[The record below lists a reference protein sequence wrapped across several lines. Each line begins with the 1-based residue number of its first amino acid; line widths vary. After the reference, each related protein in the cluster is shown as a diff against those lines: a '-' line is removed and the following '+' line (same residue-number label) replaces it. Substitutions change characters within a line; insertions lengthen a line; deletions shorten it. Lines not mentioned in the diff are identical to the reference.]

1 MGNWTYYPTKL
12 ATSPKDQVRL
22 LIGDTV
28 STDPQM
34 QDEEINFYLTQRS
47 SVWGAAA
54 ECCMTLATKFAR
66 SVDQAVG
73 TAKISFSQM
82 AQAYVRRAALFNA
95 KAAMMGTGLP
105 YAGGLSATDMMN
117 ALANDDRVAPNF
129 TVGAF
134 DNFLPVGPIG
144 VETEE
149 QGSVTG
155 NLGGSGGIV

>member
-1 MGNWTYYPTKL
+1 MGNFTYYPTKL

-34 QDEEINFYLTQRS
+34 QDEEINWFLTMRS

-54 ECCMTLATKFAR
+54 ECCMTLATKFGR

-82 AQAYVRRAALFNA
+82 AKAYIGKAAFFNA
-95 KAAMMGTGLP
+95 KAAAMGSGMP
-105 YAGGLSATDMMN
+105 YAGALSVTDMLN
-117 ALANDDRVAPNF
+117 QLSNPDRLAPSF
-129 TVGAF
+129 TIGLT
-134 DNFLPVGPIG
+134 DNFLPVAPAGG
-144 VETEE
+144 ETEE
-149 QGSVTG
+149 QSSF
-155 NLGGSGGIV
+155 SGGIS